1 MRTIFPTTFFQISLY
16 RKAFAQ
22 ARKPYREWYRG
33 LPLTIGQR
41 LYKILEFIIIVIII
55 IIIIIIIIVIIIIII
70 IIIDVYTIH
79 CDFLLD
85 LPEVCIDINI
95 FFL

>member
-1 MRTIFPTTFFQISLY
+1 MREIFPTTFFEIGLY

-41 LYKILEFIIIVIII
+41 LYKILEFIII
-55 IIIIIIIIVIIIIII
+55 
-70 IIIDVYTIH
+70 
-79 CDFLLD
+79 
-85 LPEVCIDINI
+85 INI
-95 FFL
+95 IMAEQTSGCPE